1 MSNINGRN
9 KDNPF
14 RTANNRL
21 PDIPKTVGNTYGDR
35 MKYRNVNNA
44 GNTAPASR
52 PVDQFDN
59 RKNVDASNFA
69 ANASYK
75 KSRRT
80 AAGNAYKPSV
90 LHNFENGAISNI
102 NRVNKNAS
110 TPSDEAL
117 VNFLDKVIAY
127 KKTIQA

>member
-1 MSNINGRN
+1 
-9 KDNPF
+9 
-14 RTANNRL
+14 L

-35 MKYRNVNNA
+35 MKHQRTNNPARN
-44 GNTAPASR
+44 GAPVSR

-75 KSRRT
+75 RNRRT
-80 AAGNAYKPSV
+80 TAGNAYKPSA
-90 LHNFENGAISNI
+90 LHSFEKGMISNI